1 MSLKLQNL
9 FNILCNKMG
18 KCLFFFFSSEKNR
31 VTVMGEIPLLEDN
44 IYKWNGQL
52 K

>member
-9 FNILCNKMG
+9 FNTLCNI
-18 KCLFFFFSSEKNR
+18 FFFSSEKNR
-31 VTVMGEIPLLEDN
+31 ITVMGEIPLLEDN